1 MNKKVKILIFCMIFV
16 VGGVF
21 GQKTVD
27 LNHKIT
33 IPVFTKASFPQHG
46 DTVYQRRCYDGKKF
60 LKYYKQTKCD
70 SLNKAPISFINN
82 YSINIIAPN
91 YYTQNFGFFC
101 KKELQ
106 LQKATKVPFV
116 FRLGS
121 VEMCDRMEG
130 KGR

>member
-1 MNKKVKILIFCMIFV
+1 MIQKAKILIFCMIFV

-21 GQKTVD
+21 GQKTGS
-27 LNHKIT
+27 LTQKIA
-33 IPVFTKASFPQHG
+33 IPVFTKSDFTCGG
-46 DTVYQRRCYDGKKF
+46 DSI
-60 LKYYKQTKCD
+60 YYTNYLSSKNNKLHVECD
-70 SLNKAPISFINN
+70 SFSNAPITLINN
-82 YSINIIAPN
+82 YPINIIAPN

-106 LQKATKVPFV
+106 LQKAIKVPFV

-130 KGR
+130 KRK

>member
-21 GQKTVD
+21 GQKKVD

-33 IPVFTKASFPQHG
+33 IPVFTKAAFPQHI
-46 DTVYQRRCYDGKKF
+46 DTTYRRGCYNMKKF
-60 LKYYKQTKCD
+60 LKYYKTPKCD
-70 SLNKAPISFINN
+70 SLTKAPISLNNN
-82 YSINIIAPN
+82 YPINIIAPN

-106 LQKATKVPFV
+106 LQKAKVPFV

-130 KGR
+130 KKR